1 MHTIPALA
9 GSQDSFELRIQRA
22 EWSTITLGTVMPALA
37 GAHDALVRVNT
48 SQPSSLPPHPL
59 IVSIVQMQKP
69 TMAQPGRG
77 APGLCAPK
85 ARTRGCNMNH
95 CAAESPGTSQGVIA
109 VTVSRQTVAGMC
121 THPCSCH
128 PSCQL
133 IRQLWSLG
141 LDATSSVAPLS

>member
-9 GSQDSFELRIQRA
+9 GSKGSFELRIQRA
-22 EWSTITLGTVMPALA
+22 EWSTITPGTARPALA

-48 SQPSSLPPHPL
+48 SQPSSLPPPL
-59 IVSIVQMQKP
+59 IMSIVQMQKP
-69 TMAQPGRG
+69 TMAQPARG
-77 APGLCAPK
+77 IPPGLCAPN
-85 ARTRGCNMNH
+85 ALTHGCNMNH
-95 CAAESPGTSQGVIA
+95 RAAESPGTSQGVIA
-109 VTVSRQTVAGMC
+109 VMVGRQTIAGMC

-141 LDATSSVAPLS
+141 LDAMSSVAPLS